1 MNLDRVFRVREG
13 GMRREAAALSRE
25 PFERVT
31 DRLHQRYGWR

>member
-1 MNLDRVFRVREG
+1 
-13 GMRREAAALSRE
+13 MRREAAALPRE